1 MLEID
6 ILLVFLLNLD
16 YKKVQEVIMLELFF
30 SYSKYRYFLQME
42 LNPET
47 LKKAYNYLS
56 KDDCLN
62 HFIIKFSDVI
72 DISERYNDNYAKALA
87 DLIIEQQVSFKAAI
101 TIKKRFS
108 DLINNLSNN
117 EILELKLEKLQSIG
131 ISYRK
136 AEYIQ
141 NVYIYF
147 QESKYDFISASNK
160 DVITELISIKGIGL
174 WSAQMFLIFVLMRID
189 IFSPGDLALM
199 NSLKVNYKI
208 DIKNKKTVESLVNKW
223 SPYKSVA
230 SLLLWKSIEEKYYYS

>member
-1 MLEID
+1 
-6 ILLVFLLNLD
+6 
-16 YKKVQEVIMLELFF
+16 
-30 SYSKYRYFLQME
+30 ME
-42 LNPET
+42 LNLET

-62 HFIIKFSDVI
+62 HFIIKFSDSI
-72 DISERYNDNYAKALA
+72 DISERFSDNYAKALA

-108 DLINNLSNN
+108 DLISNLSNN
-117 EILELKLEKLQSIG
+117 EILELKLEKIKSIG
-131 ISYRK
+131 VSYRK

-147 QESKYDFISASNK
+147 QESKYDFNSASNK

-199 NSLKVNYKI
+199 NSLKINYKI
-208 DIKNKKTVESLVNKW
+208 DISNKKIVESLVETW

-230 SLLLWKSIEEKYYYS
+230 SLLLWKSIEEKYFYS

>member
-1 MLEID
+1 
-6 ILLVFLLNLD
+6 
-16 YKKVQEVIMLELFF
+16 
-30 SYSKYRYFLQME
+30 ME

-72 DISERYNDNYAKALA
+72 DISERYNVNYAKALA

-101 TIKKRFS
+101 TIKNRFS
-108 DLINNLSNN
+108 DLISNLSNN

-131 ISYRK
+131 ISYKK
-136 AEYIQ
+136 AEYIR

-147 QESKYDFISASNK
+147 QESKYNFNSASNE

-199 NSLKVNYKI
+199 NSLKINYKI

>member
-1 MLEID
+1 
-6 ILLVFLLNLD
+6 
-16 YKKVQEVIMLELFF
+16 
-30 SYSKYRYFLQME
+30 ME

-72 DISERYNDNYAKALA
+72 DISERYNVNYAKALA

-108 DLINNLSNN
+108 DLIINLSNN

-131 ISYRK
+131 ISYKK
-136 AEYIQ
+136 AEYIR

-147 QESKYDFISASNK
+147 QESKYNFNSASNE

-199 NSLKVNYKI
+199 NSLKINYKI

>member
-1 MLEID
+1 
-6 ILLVFLLNLD
+6 
-16 YKKVQEVIMLELFF
+16 
-30 SYSKYRYFLQME
+30 ME
-42 LNPET
+42 LNLET

-56 KDDCLN
+56 KDDCLY
-62 HFIIKFSDVI
+62 HFIVKFSDSI
-72 DISERYNDNYAKALA
+72 DISERFSDNYAKALA

-108 DLINNLSNN
+108 ELISNLSNN
-117 EILELKLEKLQSIG
+117 EILELKLEKIQSIG
-131 ISYRK
+131 VSFRK

-147 QESKYDFISASNK
+147 QESKYDFNSASNK

-189 IFSPGDLALM
+189 ICSPADLALM
-199 NSLKVNYKI
+199 NSLKINYKI
-208 DIKNKKTVESLVNKW
+208 DISNKKIVESLVETW

-230 SLLLWKSIEEKYYYS
+230 SLLLWKSIEEKYFYS

>member
-1 MLEID
+1 
-6 ILLVFLLNLD
+6 
-16 YKKVQEVIMLELFF
+16 
-30 SYSKYRYFLQME
+30 ME
-42 LNPET
+42 LNLET

-62 HFIIKFSDVI
+62 HFIVKFSDSI
-72 DISERYNDNYAKALA
+72 DISERFSDNYAKALA

-108 DLINNLSNN
+108 DLISNLSNN
-117 EILELKLEKLQSIG
+117 EILELKLEKIKSIG
-131 ISYRK
+131 VSYRK

-147 QESKYDFISASNK
+147 QESKYDFNSASNK

-199 NSLKVNYKI
+199 NSLKINYKI
-208 DIKNKKTVESLVNKW
+208 DITNKKTVESLVETW

-230 SLLLWKSIEEKYYYS
+230 SLLLWKSIEEKYFYS

>member
-1 MLEID
+1 
-6 ILLVFLLNLD
+6 
-16 YKKVQEVIMLELFF
+16 
-30 SYSKYRYFLQME
+30 ME
-42 LNPET
+42 LNPKT

-56 KDDCLN
+56 QDDCLN
-62 HFIIKFSDVI
+62 HLIIKFSDVI
-72 DISERYNDNYAKALA
+72 DITERYSVNYAKALA

-108 DLINNLSNN
+108 DLISNLSNN
-117 EILELKLEKLQSIG
+117 EILELKLEKLQSVG

-136 AEYIQ
+136 AEYIR
-141 NVYIYF
+141 NVYTYF
-147 QESKYDFISASNK
+147 QESKYDFNSASNE

-199 NSLKVNYKI
+199 NSLKINYKI
-208 DIKNKKTVESLVNKW
+208 DIKNKKTVESIVNKW

>member
-1 MLEID
+1 
-6 ILLVFLLNLD
+6 
-16 YKKVQEVIMLELFF
+16 
-30 SYSKYRYFLQME
+30 ME

-72 DISERYNDNYAKALA
+72 DISERYSVNYAKALA

-108 DLINNLSNN
+108 DLISNLSNN
-117 EILELKLEKLQSIG
+117 EILELKLEKLQSVG

-136 AEYIQ
+136 AEYIR
-141 NVYIYF
+141 NVYTYF
-147 QESKYDFISASNK
+147 QESKYDFNSASNE

-199 NSLKVNYKI
+199 NSLKINYKI

>member
-72 DISERYNDNYAKALA
+72 DISERYSVNYAKALS

>member
-1 MLEID
+1 
-6 ILLVFLLNLD
+6 
-16 YKKVQEVIMLELFF
+16 
-30 SYSKYRYFLQME
+30 ME

-62 HFIIKFSDVI
+62 HLIIKFSDVI
-72 DISERYNDNYAKALA
+72 DITERYSVNYAKALA

-108 DLINNLSNN
+108 DLISNLSNN
-117 EILELKLEKLQSIG
+117 EILELKLEKLQSVG

-136 AEYIQ
+136 AEYIR
-141 NVYIYF
+141 NVYMYF
-147 QESKYDFISASNK
+147 QESKYDFNSSSNE
-160 DVITELISIKGIGL
+160 DVISELISIKGIGL

>member
-1 MLEID
+1 
-6 ILLVFLLNLD
+6 
-16 YKKVQEVIMLELFF
+16 
-30 SYSKYRYFLQME
+30 ME

-72 DISERYNDNYAKALA
+72 DITERYSVNYAKALA

-108 DLINNLSNN
+108 DLISNLSNN
-117 EILELKLEKLQSIG
+117 EILELKLEKLQSVG

-136 AEYIQ
+136 AEYIR
-141 NVYIYF
+141 NVYMYF
-147 QESKYDFISASNK
+147 QESKYDFNSSSNE
-160 DVITELISIKGIGL
+160 DVISELISIKGIGL

-199 NSLKVNYKI
+199 NSLKINYKI
-208 DIKNKKTVESLVNKW
+208 DIKNKKTVESIVNKW

>member
-1 MLEID
+1 
-6 ILLVFLLNLD
+6 
-16 YKKVQEVIMLELFF
+16 
-30 SYSKYRYFLQME
+30 ME
-42 LNPET
+42 LNLET

-62 HFIIKFSDVI
+62 HFIVKFSDSI
-72 DISERYNDNYAKALA
+72 DISERFSDNYAKALA

-108 DLINNLSNN
+108 ELISNLSNN
-117 EILELKLEKLQSIG
+117 EILELKLEKIQSIG
-131 ISYRK
+131 VSFRK

-147 QESKYDFISASNK
+147 QESKYDFNSASNK

-199 NSLKVNYKI
+199 NSLKINYKI
-208 DIKNKKTVESLVNKW
+208 DISNKKIVESLVETW

-230 SLLLWKSIEEKYYYS
+230 SLLLWKSIEEKYFYS

>member
-1 MLEID
+1 
-6 ILLVFLLNLD
+6 
-16 YKKVQEVIMLELFF
+16 
-30 SYSKYRYFLQME
+30 ME

-72 DISERYNDNYAKALA
+72 DITERYSVNYAKALA

-108 DLINNLSNN
+108 NLISNLSNN
-117 EILELKLEKLQSIG
+117 EILELKLEKLQSVG

-136 AEYIQ
+136 AEYIR
-141 NVYIYF
+141 NVYMYF
-147 QESKYDFISASNK
+147 QESKYDFNSSSNE
-160 DVITELISIKGIGL
+160 DVISELISIKGIGL

-199 NSLKVNYKI
+199 NSLKINYKI

>member
-1 MLEID
+1 
-6 ILLVFLLNLD
+6 
-16 YKKVQEVIMLELFF
+16 
-30 SYSKYRYFLQME
+30 ME

-72 DISERYNDNYAKALA
+72 DITERYSVNYAKALA

-108 DLINNLSNN
+108 DLISNLSNN
-117 EILELKLEKLQSIG
+117 EILELKLEKLQSVG

-136 AEYIQ
+136 AEYIR
-141 NVYIYF
+141 NVYMYF
-147 QESKYDFISASNK
+147 QESKYDFNSASNE

>member
-1 MLEID
+1 
-6 ILLVFLLNLD
+6 
-16 YKKVQEVIMLELFF
+16 
-30 SYSKYRYFLQME
+30 ME

-72 DISERYNDNYAKALA
+72 DISERYNVNYAKALA

-101 TIKKRFS
+101 TIKNRFS
-108 DLINNLSNN
+108 DLIINLSNN

-131 ISYRK
+131 ISYKK
-136 AEYIQ
+136 AEYIR

-147 QESKYDFISASNK
+147 KESKYNFNSASNE

-199 NSLKVNYKI
+199 NSLKINYKI

>member
-1 MLEID
+1 
-6 ILLVFLLNLD
+6 
-16 YKKVQEVIMLELFF
+16 
-30 SYSKYRYFLQME
+30 ME

-72 DISERYNDNYAKALA
+72 DITERYSVNYAKALA

-108 DLINNLSNN
+108 DLIINLSNN
-117 EILELKLEKLQSIG
+117 EILELKLEKLQSVG

-136 AEYIQ
+136 AEYIR
-141 NVYIYF
+141 NVYMYF
-147 QESKYDFISASNK
+147 QESKYDFNSSSNE
-160 DVITELISIKGIGL
+160 DVISELISIKGIGL

>member
-1 MLEID
+1 
-6 ILLVFLLNLD
+6 
-16 YKKVQEVIMLELFF
+16 
-30 SYSKYRYFLQME
+30 ME

-72 DISERYNDNYAKALA
+72 DITERYSVNYAKALA

-108 DLINNLSNN
+108 DLIINLSNN
-117 EILELKLEKLQSIG
+117 EILELKLEKLQSVG

-136 AEYIQ
+136 AEYIR
-141 NVYIYF
+141 NVYMYF
-147 QESKYDFISASNK
+147 QESKYDFNSSSNE
-160 DVITELISIKGIGL
+160 DVISELISIKGIGL

-199 NSLKVNYKI
+199 NSLKINYKI

>member
-1 MLEID
+1 
-6 ILLVFLLNLD
+6 
-16 YKKVQEVIMLELFF
+16 
-30 SYSKYRYFLQME
+30 ME

-72 DISERYNDNYAKALA
+72 DITERYSVNYAKALA

-108 DLINNLSNN
+108 DLISNLSNN
-117 EILELKLEKLQSIG
+117 EILELKLEKLQSVG

-136 AEYIQ
+136 AEYIR
-141 NVYIYF
+141 NVYMYF
-147 QESKYDFISASNK
+147 QESKYDFNSSSNE
-160 DVITELISIKGIGL
+160 DVISELISIKGIGI

>member
-1 MLEID
+1 
-6 ILLVFLLNLD
+6 
-16 YKKVQEVIMLELFF
+16 
-30 SYSKYRYFLQME
+30 ME
-42 LNPET
+42 LNLET

-62 HFIIKFSDVI
+62 HFIVKFSDSI
-72 DISERYNDNYAKALA
+72 DISERFSDNYAKALA

-108 DLINNLSNN
+108 ELISNLSNN
-117 EILELKLEKLQSIG
+117 EILELKLEKIQSIG
-131 ISYRK
+131 VSFRK

-147 QESKYDFISASNK
+147 QESKYDFNSASNK

-199 NSLKVNYKI
+199 NSL
-208 DIKNKKTVESLVNKW
+208 
-223 SPYKSVA
+223 
-230 SLLLWKSIEEKYYYS
+230 